1 MHTCCEN
8 SLHTICCCL
17 LFPCCA
23 CWAVHPC
30 CGRSRSQAVVR
41 MTALCL
47 GFRNTCLAPKPTVT
61 FLGVADI
68 RGLWRQLA
76 LQTHT
81 RTCRSCWSVPS
92 HPALLRLL
100 KRPLGQWVS
109 NLPRKK
115 KRRDTDCHQ
124 DWLHC
129 KEVSECQCVDAEA
142 NVLMHMHPTVPITE
156 HALCP

>member
-1 MHTCCEN
+1 MHTCCGD
-8 SLHTICCCL
+8 SLQTICCCL

-23 CWAVHPC
+23 CWAVHSC
-30 CGRSRSQAVVR
+30 LGCLRSQAVDQ
-41 MTALCL
+41 MKALCVL
-47 GFRNTCLAPKPTVT
+47 RIKEAYITSKPPVT
-61 FLGVADI
+61 FLGGADI

-76 LQTHT
+76 LQTHAS
-81 RTCRSCWSVPS
+81 TCRSWSVSS

-115 KRRDTDCHQ
+115 KRRDTECHQ

-129 KEVSECQCVDAEA
+129 KEVRVSVQM
-142 NVLMHMHPTVPITE
+142 LK
-156 HALCP
+156 